1 MSRTLT
7 ATITGLIAVSALA
20 LAPAASAKDG
30 DVRVTGRCTG
40 AATSKLKLSEEDG
53 RIEVEFEVDQNRN
66 GVRWRV
72 VLRRNGAT
80 FFTGTRVTRA
90 PSGSFE
96 LRRLTADGA
105 GTDVVSARAT
115 SPGGQVCRAT
125 ARF

>member
-1 MSRTLT
+1 MFRTLT
-7 ATITGLIAVSALA
+7 VTIAGLVAVSALA

-30 DVRVTGRCTG
+30 DVRVSGRCTR

-66 GVRWRV
+66 GVRWQV

-80 FFTGTRVTRA
+80 FFSGSRVTRP

-96 LRRLTADGA
+96 LRRLAADGPGA
-105 GTDVVSARAT
+105 DVIRARAT
-115 SPGGQVCRAT
+115 SPSGQVCRAT